1 MTRQILDDTDIP
13 SEEYNSAA
21 TPYILR
27 SNRGSH
33 PLTPENS
40 GHNRTVELTLR

>member
-1 MTRQILDDTDIP
+1 MDALQIYRP
-13 SEEYNSAA
+13 EEYNPAA

-33 PLTPENS
+33 PLTPEIS